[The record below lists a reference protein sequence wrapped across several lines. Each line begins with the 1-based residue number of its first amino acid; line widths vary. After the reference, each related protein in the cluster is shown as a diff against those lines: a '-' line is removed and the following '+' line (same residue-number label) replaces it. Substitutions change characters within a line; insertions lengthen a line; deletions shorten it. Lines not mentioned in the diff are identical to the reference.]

1 MGGLRWTVGHRVS
14 IDDHRFDAPV
24 VRPIADGVDGRRM
37 SPRCVQCKSGL
48 VPDVMIVQVMNI
60 FSTPNMYVALSC
72 ATCRVPLSKASLR
85 KLNHERLKVVV
96 YE

>member
-1 MGGLRWTVGHRVS
+1 MGGLRWRVGHRVS

-37 SPRCVQCKSGL
+37 SSPRCVRCKGGL
-48 VPDVMIVQVMNI
+48 IPDVLVVQVREAL
-60 FSTPNMYVALSC
+60 SAPSVVLSC
-72 ATCRVPLSKASLR
+72 ATCHVVLSAASLR
-85 KLNHERLKVVV
+85 TLNHERLAVVR